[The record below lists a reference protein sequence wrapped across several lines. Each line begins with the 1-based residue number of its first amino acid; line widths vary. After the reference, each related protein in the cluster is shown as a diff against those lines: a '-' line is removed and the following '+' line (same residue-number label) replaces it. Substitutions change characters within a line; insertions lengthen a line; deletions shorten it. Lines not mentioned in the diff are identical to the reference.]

1 MKKLNL
7 QWSIRKY
14 CATKFSIENF
24 SIITIK
30 MKNSFIDVWNE
41 HLMNLKSFLIETD
54 ACTPIEI

>member
-1 MKKLNL
+1 MNKLNL

-24 SIITIK
+24 SIRTIK

-54 ACTPIEI
+54 ACTPMEI